1 MVTTAAVDP
10 ATDEKDWRVVPCNSC
25 ILADFVSVRLLNKSV
40 RAAFQDLVMK
50 LSFVAL
56 FLLVEVSLGFNIDA
70 SAIRAA
76 EAAEIGE
83 ETPHFGNFT
92 IHGQIQP
99 TSLTFPDGLHLLLYS
114 PSAQNVSIE
123 KKDQPSAPSGFVT
136 PLDSAAVSL
145 GSGSWMAMYNY
156 SWSINFESQS
166 ADDVIATIEV
176 PYSRETLQELGIRY
190 ENTFVAKFDSI
201 RGGWVIDT
209 SKASIESNRNLTRVV
224 GLSSPGGE
232 YMLLGRKSGESHNA
246 FLRPGSSSES
256 SDFQVEAPPA
266 NSLGQ
271 TDPSKAP
278 VQIGT
283 WTDGFQLEVR
293 SCKRM
298 RVNMNLFN
306 ASESK
311 VQSGFK
317 AISSYGY
324 MVNTSEPDSKVAVVA
339 RIPLRQS
346 QIDAQLL
353 NNSQL
358 QVAQLDPASGEFRID
373 DGSLANTTSI
383 SPRILPRSIEIAT
396 SSLDAKW
403 ILVVP
408 EVLAAK
414 LAGSSPE
421 LAPSAPSPSPTSTIM
436 DCGEPLTTATSTDST
451 PGLNS
456 PIATATGSMS
466 SAVPIATPL
475 NDGAE
480 KVMKLE
486 RVPKAPSRSRMR
498 RIRYAKSELLY
509 EIVVDYYESVG
520 SCLHFQP
527 PEESARAPDS
537 WVARSHVEI
546 NLIDKNQPQI
556 VEVIAVDR
564 AIIKDRDIAFI
575 LDSLPAQSEA
585 RIDEKPYK
593 PYIGI
598 DLFYGKDGNVKGLV
612 FVTLS
617 RALVVRIPDN
627 AAKTSAARYEK
638 KLVEKPE
645 DKPKPMARTKGQKST
660 RIAPELT
667 PYERLRQLLD
677 ANFAAFGM
685 AQITLTL
692 WDTLR
697 EKVEGVNLSSVG
709 SQPIPPPSRAVP
721 DPNSTLGEESGK
733 GDADGNGNESRRK
746 EPRGRGGR
754 GGRGNYRGRGNK
766 NDKER
771 GGGRGG
777 RNNKNEP
784 EDDSSSSVKPKM
796 IPVKLPEDEEKCWDK
811 ELLSP
816 GHLVNKFYPHVSRM
830 DINAVFFGQDR
841 ESDMFERVAEAIS
854 RAWIAY
860 RIANHEEINPKVLEA
875 PVVKPS
881 RLTDEELT
889 FFSKSMVAAWRVMGE
904 EEADRAVE
912 REDIKAGRTN
922 EFVNKTHKKRIRES
936 KHQEIRVR
944 MKDGQEKVFYG
955 KKAFDNAKAVKL
967 KENELTSEEEDKP
980 KKGNRSENS
989 GVTKGRK
996 NGRRQHKFKDLVG
1009 GPNEFTS
1016 EARAPDENETATKEE
1031 PLFDMENLESIQI
1044 YGREQATMSEN
1055 ARDMFVLRLLEGR
1068 GSLRDP
1074 EYKDCEFIRRVWFP
1088 NRAQQETGKK
1098 REANN
1103 APAVVKKE
1111 RYDWVEDS
1119 WGDDTD
1125 EEEAALALKNKV
1137 PESELID
1144 YDTEDDELGD
1154 DLPLHEVVNV
1164 VPELKGRINPSQ
1176 LKVIGRVTAPNPGGR
1191 TRATLV
1197 HGPPGTGKTSTITA
1211 AAIRLVKSGE
1221 YVWIVA
1227 QSNVGI
1233 SNVADKLRKIKFDDF
1248 VLIVADEYYQWW
1260 EGQYENLKPYVVRTK
1275 QLKSSEK
1282 RFRGKRLVLCTL
1294 ASLSNPGVENQVM
1307 YQHVPLRNL
1316 IIDEASQIDMTSEFM
1331 HLFFKHRYALRNVC
1345 WFGDPM
1351 QLPPY
1356 GWSEAA
1362 KINDIFKVE
1371 HLQANSKLM
1380 DTSYRLPI
1388 PIAKFISQE
1397 VYKNR
1402 LLEDTKHEV
1411 KTPTEAMLFVDTPKG
1426 EELKEE
1432 RGTSFMNHEE
1442 AKLVVQIVELYYN
1455 KVDKKTGKP
1464 YDFQIITPYE
1474 AQRKMVHDMLKQA
1487 GIDKE
1492 VYNVDSFQGN
1502 EADYIITTLTK
1513 TTFSSF
1519 LSSINRLNV
1528 LLTRC
1533 KKGLVVVSQKEF
1545 ITRTGGLL
1553 RGLWWKYESDDI
1565 WKDADDV
1572 SKGYVNLPGSP
1583 APVKRSVEGEDEVR
1597 RFVFEMF
1604 LPADGDFKE
1613 PETESDSE

>member
-1 MVTTAAVDP
+1 
-10 ATDEKDWRVVPCNSC
+10 
-25 ILADFVSVRLLNKSV
+25 
-40 RAAFQDLVMK
+40 MK

-76 EAAEIGE
+76 EAAQIGE

-123 KKDQPSAPSGFVT
+123 KKDQPSRRR
-136 PLDSAAVSL
+136 
-145 GSGSWMAMYNY
+145 
-156 SWSINFESQS
+156 
-166 ADDVIATIEV
+166 DVIATIEV

-190 ENTFVAKFDSI
+190 ENTFIARFDSI

-209 SKASIESNRNLTRVV
+209 SKASVESNRNLTRVV

-283 WTDGFQLEVR
+283 WADGFQLEVR
-293 SCKRM
+293 SCKKM

-311 VQSGFK
+311 VQPGFK
-317 AISSYGY
+317 AILPYGY

-373 DGSLANTTSI
+373 DGSIANATSI

-408 EVLAAK
+408 EVPAAK
-414 LAGSSPE
+414 LAESSPE
-421 LAPSAPSPSPTSTIM
+421 LASRRHRQRLRLWTAANLSLPLHLPTQHPT
-436 DCGEPLTTATSTDST
+436 
-451 PGLNS
+451 N
-456 PIATATGSMS
+456 
-466 SAVPIATPL
+466 
-475 NDGAE
+475 
-480 KVMKLE
+480 
-486 RVPKAPSRSRMR
+486 
-498 RIRYAKSELLY
+498 

-537 WVARSHVEI
+537 WWPVEI
-546 NLIDKNQPQI
+546 NLIDKSQPQI

-645 DKPKPMARTKGQKST
+645 DKPKPIARTKGQKST

-754 GGRGNYRGRGNK
+754 GGRGNHRGRGNK
-766 NDKER
+766 NDKGR

-1380 DTSYRLPI
+1380 IHHVDRLPI

-1455 KVDKKTGKP
+1455 KVDKKTGKL

-1583 APVKRSVEGEDEVR
+1583 APVKRPVEGEDEVR
-1597 RFVFEMF
+1597 RFIFEMF
-1604 LPADGDFKE
+1604 LPLMVAIRSQKRSQTVNE
-1613 PETESDSE
+1613 L